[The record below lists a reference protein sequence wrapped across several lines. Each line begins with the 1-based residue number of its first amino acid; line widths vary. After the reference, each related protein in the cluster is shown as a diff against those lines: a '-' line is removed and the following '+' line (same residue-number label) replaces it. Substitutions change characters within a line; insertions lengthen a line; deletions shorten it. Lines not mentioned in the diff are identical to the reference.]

1 MEKILEWLNSNI
13 PVVTGAVFAFCIS
26 LMTIR
31 EGSFRERLTK
41 ATLCSIFSTGIFYG
55 MVSIF
60 PTCPPEAAVAKRHSR
75 RTTRM
80 MTLSEA
86 GRDAIIRREGL
97 RLTAY
102 TCEAGKLTIGI
113 GHTGRDV
120 YKGQHITEEKAAE
133 LFAKDTAPVE
143 AYLNTLAYPF
153 TQGQFDALVSF
164 IHNIGLPRFKQSTML
179 IYIKGLSQ
187 PERIAGE
194 FARWVWVSKIKR
206 EKLKNGIVQ
215 ETTVKVQSKGLLARR
230 ESERRQFLT
239 GIAS

>member
-1 MEKILEWLNSNI
+1 
-13 PVVTGAVFAFCIS
+13 
-26 LMTIR
+26 
-31 EGSFRERLTK
+31 
-41 ATLCSIFSTGIFYG
+41 
-55 MVSIF
+55 
-60 PTCPPEAAVAKRHSR
+60 
-75 RTTRM
+75 M

-120 YKGQHITEEKAAE
+120 YKGQRITEEKAAE
-133 LFAKDTAPVE
+133 LFAEDTAPVE

-194 FARWVWVSKIKR
+194 FTRWVWVSKVKR

>member
-1 MEKILEWLNSNI
+1 
-13 PVVTGAVFAFCIS
+13 
-26 LMTIR
+26 
-31 EGSFRERLTK
+31 
-41 ATLCSIFSTGIFYG
+41 
-55 MVSIF
+55 
-60 PTCPPEAAVAKRHSR
+60 
-75 RTTRM
+75 M
-80 MTLSEA
+80 MTRSSN
-86 GRDAIIRREGL
+86 GREAIIRREGL

-113 GHTGRDV
+113 GHTGPDV
-120 YKGQHITEEKAAE
+120 YRGQKITEEKAAA

-143 AYLNTLAYPF
+143 AYLNTLEYPF

-194 FARWVWVSKIKR
+194 FTRWVWVSKIKR
-206 EKLKNGIVQ
+206 EKLKNGVIQ
-215 ETTVKVQSKGLLARR
+215 ETKIKVQSKGLITRR

-239 GIAS
+239 GIAA

>member
-1 MEKILEWLNSNI
+1 
-13 PVVTGAVFAFCIS
+13 
-26 LMTIR
+26 
-31 EGSFRERLTK
+31 
-41 ATLCSIFSTGIFYG
+41 
-55 MVSIF
+55 
-60 PTCPPEAAVAKRHSR
+60 
-75 RTTRM
+75 M

-206 EKLKNGIVQ
+206 EKLKNGVVQ

-239 GIAS
+239 GIAP